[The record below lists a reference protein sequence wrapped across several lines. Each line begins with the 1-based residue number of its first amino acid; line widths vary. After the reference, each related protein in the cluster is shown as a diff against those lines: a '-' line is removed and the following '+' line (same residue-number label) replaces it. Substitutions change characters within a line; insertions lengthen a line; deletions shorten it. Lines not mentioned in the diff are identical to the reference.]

1 LKALLS
7 DGVSDGSG
15 VNGLAERAFRLHY
28 RDVFRFVRRRTAT
41 QHEAEEVTQAVFA
54 QAAERLEASRDS
66 VALRGW
72 LYTVARRR
80 LVDEA
85 RRRSRSGSVVSL
97 DGFALPVRERRYG
110 GEVSETLRRALE
122 QLPASHL
129 SVVVGRL
136 IEGRSFAELAAALGV
151 SEAACKMRFLRG
163 LASVRAVFE
172 EEGLEP

>member
-1 LKALLS
+1 
-7 DGVSDGSG
+7 

-28 RDVFRFVRRRTAT
+28 RDVLRFVRRRTAT
-41 QHEAEEVTQAVFA
+41 VHEAEEVTQAVFA
-54 QAAERLEASRDS
+54 QAAERLAASPDPA
-66 VALRGW
+66 ALRAW

-97 DGFALPVRERRYG
+97 DALALPVREPRYG
-110 GEVSETLRRALE
+110 AEVSEALRRALE
-122 QLPASHL
+122 QLPLAQR

-136 IEGRSFAELAAALGV
+136 IEGRSFAELAVALGV

-163 LASVRAVFE
+163 LASVRATFE
-172 EEGLEP
+172 EEGLKP

>member
-1 LKALLS
+1 
-7 DGVSDGSG
+7 

-28 RDVFRFVRRRTAT
+28 RDVLRFVRRRTAT
-41 QHEAEEVTQAVFA
+41 EHEAEEVTQAVFA
-54 QAAERLEASRDS
+54 QAAERLKASQDS

-97 DGFALPVRERRYG
+97 DGLPLPIRERRYG
-110 GEVSETLRRALE
+110 GDVSKTLRRALE
-122 QLPASHL
+122 GLPPAQRN
-129 SVVVGRL
+129 VVIGRL
-136 IEGRSFAELAAALGV
+136 IEGRSFGELAAALGV
-151 SEAACKMRFLRG
+151 SEGACKMRFLRG

-172 EEGLEP
+172 EEGLDP